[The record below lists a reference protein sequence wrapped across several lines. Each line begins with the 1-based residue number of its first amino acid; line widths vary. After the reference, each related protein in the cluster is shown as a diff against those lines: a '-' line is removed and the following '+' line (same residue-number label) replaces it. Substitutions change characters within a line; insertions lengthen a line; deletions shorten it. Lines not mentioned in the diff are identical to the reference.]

1 MKATTLNFPKPS
13 FRKPG
18 FRKPGSQNLGTKRLR
33 SGLIGGALLALICAP
48 LAHAS
53 PPHTPQP
60 SLHVQAQSW
69 VEVEPDKATLNARL
83 WENTPALS
91 TLEESDSS
99 ALSDARERLESRAS
113 ELIEKME
120 ATGLQRNA
128 INAGSLNV
136 YPEHVQ
142 GSRNEDGEHET
153 LQRTRLERPITV
165 ELTDLDQLSEVLDAL
180 IAAGVNS
187 LDGVQF
193 DLQDRD
199 AATDEALVKALE
211 KAQHKATLMADSLDA
226 ELGHVQRIEETQS
239 PIFQPRMMAMRAES
253 DSAGGQ
259 SAPASD
265 YSPGTIR
272 IDAGVSVEWALKGPD
287 APGRPDSDV
296 AAQE

>member
-1 MKATTLNFPKPS
+1 MMISRALLS
-13 FRKPG
+13 Q
-18 FRKPGSQNLGTKRLR
+18 KPGSDR
-33 SGLIGGALLALICAP
+33 SKLKALSHKKLSYGLLGGALVALLSAP
-48 LAHAS
+48 LAQAS
-53 PPHTPQP
+53 PSQHVPP

-69 VEVEPDKATLNARL
+69 VEVAPNKATLNARL

-99 ALSDARERLESRAS
+99 ALSDARERLENRAS
-113 ELIEKME
+113 ELIEQME
-120 ATGLQRNA
+120 ATGLERNA

-142 GSRNEDGEHET
+142 GQRNDDGEHET

-180 IAAGVNS
+180 IAAVVNS

-211 KAQHKATLMADSLDA
+211 KAQHKANLMADSLDA

-239 PIFQPRMMAMRAES
+239 PIFQPRMMSMRAES
-253 DSAGGQ
+253 DAAGASQ
-259 SAPASD
+259 SGVSSD
-265 YSPGTIR
+265 YNPGTIR
-272 IDAGVSVEWALKGPD
+272 IDAGVSVEWTLKGPD
-287 APGRPDSDV
+287 APRRPGSDV

>member
-1 MKATTLNFPKPS
+1 MTAILSTYQKSCA
-13 FRKPG
+13 
-18 FRKPGSQNLGTKRLR
+18 QRLR
-33 SGLIGGALLALICAP
+33 THLLGYGLLGGALLALLSAP
-48 LAHAS
+48 VAHAS
-53 PPHTPQP
+53 PSLPSQP
-60 SLHVQAQSW
+60 SLHIQAQSW
-69 VEVEPDKATLNARL
+69 VEVAPDKATLNARL

-99 ALSDARERLESRAS
+99 ALSDARERLEARAS
-113 ELIEKME
+113 KLIEQME
-120 ATGLQRNA
+120 ATGLERNA

-136 YPEHVQ
+136 YPEQIQ
-142 GSRNEDGEHET
+142 GPRNEDGEHES

-199 AATDEALVKALE
+199 AATDDALVKALE
-211 KAQHKATLMADSLDA
+211 KARHKADLMANSLDA
-226 ELGHVQRIEETQS
+226 ELSHVQRVEETQS
-239 PIFQPRMMAMRAES
+239 PIFQPRMMSMQAES
-253 DSAGGQ
+253 KSMGADQAGAG
-259 SAPASD
+259 SD

-287 APGRPDSDV
+287 APRRPGSDE

>member
-1 MKATTLNFPKPS
+1 MITLPHQFQRS
-13 FRKPG
+13 
-18 FRKPGSQNLGTKRLR
+18 GSQLVRY
-33 SGLIGGALLALICAP
+33 GLLGGALLALLSAP
-48 LAHAS
+48 FAYAS
-53 PPHTPQP
+53 PVQPAP

-69 VEVEPDKATLNARL
+69 VEVEPDKATLSARL

-91 TLEESDSS
+91 ALEDSDSS

-113 ELIEKME
+113 ELIEQME
-120 ATGLQRNA
+120 ATGLSRNA

-136 YPEHVQ
+136 YPEYVQ
-142 GSRNEDGEHET
+142 GPRNEDGEHEA

-180 IAAGVNS
+180 IAAGVNA

-193 DLQDRD
+193 DLQDRG

-211 KAQHKATLMADSLDA
+211 KAQHKANLMADTLNA

-253 DSAGGQ
+253 DAAGASQ
-259 SAPASD
+259 SASASD

-272 IDAGVSVEWALKGPD
+272 IDAEVSVVWTLTGPD
-287 APGRPDSDV
+287 APDRPNSDV
-296 AAQE
+296 AVQE

>member
-1 MKATTLNFPKPS
+1 MFPKS
-13 FRKPG
+13 
-18 FRKPGSQNLGTKRLR
+18 LR
-33 SGLIGGALLALICAP
+33 SQRPGAQLVRHSLLGGALLALLSAP

-53 PPHTPQP
+53 PPPPAP

-69 VEVEPDKATLNARL
+69 VEVEPDKATLSARL

-113 ELIEKME
+113 ELIEQME
-120 ATGLQRNA
+120 ATGLARSA

-136 YPEHVQ
+136 YPEYVQ
-142 GSRNEDGEHET
+142 GQRNEDGEHEA

-180 IAAGVNS
+180 IAAGVNA

-199 AATDEALVKALE
+199 SATDEALVKALE
-211 KAQHKATLMADSLDA
+211 KAQHKANLMADTLGA

-253 DSAGGQ
+253 DTASTQ
-259 SAPASD
+259 SGAASD

-272 IDAGVSVEWALKGPD
+272 IDAGVNVEWTLTGPD
-287 APGRPDSDV
+287 APDRPNSDV

>member
-1 MKATTLNFPKPS
+1 M
-13 FRKPG
+13 
-18 FRKPGSQNLGTKRLR
+18 LGV
-33 SGLIGGALLALICAP
+33 ALLALFSAP
-48 LAHAS
+48 FAHAS
-53 PPHTPQP
+53 TAYPPPP

-91 TLEESDSS
+91 TLEESNSN
-99 ALSDARERLESRAS
+99 ALSDARERLEIRAN
-113 ELIEKME
+113 ELIEQME
-120 ATGLQRNA
+120 ATGLERNA

-136 YPEHVQ
+136 YPEHIQ
-142 GSRNEDGEHET
+142 GQRNENGEHET

-180 IAAGVNS
+180 IAAGVNA

-199 AATDEALVKALE
+199 SATDEALVKALE
-211 KAQHKATLMADSLDA
+211 KAQHKANLMAGSLGA

-239 PIFQPRMMAMRAES
+239 PIFQPRMMSMRAES
-253 DSAGGQ
+253 DTAG
-259 SAPASD
+259 ASQPGAASE
-265 YSPGTIR
+265 YRPGTIR
-272 IDAGVSVEWALKGPD
+272 IDAGVSVEWTLTGPD
-287 APGRPDSDV
+287 APNRPGSDV

>member
-1 MKATTLNFPKPS
+1 MRSTPLQS
-13 FRKPG
+13 H
-18 FRKPGSQNLGTKRLR
+18 RLSAQFLR
-33 SGLIGGALLALICAP
+33 FSLLGGALLALLSAP
-48 LAHAS
+48 LAQAS
-53 PPHTPQP
+53 PPVP

-83 WENTPALS
+83 WETTPALS

-113 ELIEKME
+113 ELIQQME
-120 ATGLQRNA
+120 TTGLERNA

-142 GSRNEDGEHET
+142 GPRNNDGEHET
-153 LQRTRLERPITV
+153 LQRTRLERPISV

-211 KAQHKATLMADSLDA
+211 KAQHKANLMADSLDT

-239 PIFQPRMMAMRAES
+239 PTFQPRMMAMRAES
-253 DSAGGQ
+253 DSAASQ
-259 SAPASD
+259 SGAASD

-272 IDAGVSVEWALKGPD
+272 IDAGVSIEWALKGPD
-287 APGRPDSDV
+287 APRRPNSDV

>member
-1 MKATTLNFPKPS
+1 MKAIPLNFSTSS

-18 FRKPGSQNLGTKRLR
+18 SRANGSKNIAAKRLR
-33 SGLIGGALLALICAP
+33 SGLIGGALLALVCAP
-48 LAHAS
+48 LAQAS
-53 PPHTPQP
+53 SPHRPQP

-99 ALSDARERLESRAS
+99 ALSDARERLERRAS
-113 ELIEKME
+113 ELIAKME
-120 ATGLQRNA
+120 TAGLERNA

-136 YPEHVQ
+136 YPEHIQ
-142 GSRNEDGEHET
+142 GPRNEDGEHET

-180 IAAGVNS
+180 IDAGVNS

-199 AATDEALVKALE
+199 AATDEALAKALD
-211 KAQHKATLMADSLDA
+211 KAQHKANLMADRLDT

-253 DSAGGQ
+253 DTVGSQ
-259 SAPASD
+259 SGAASD

-272 IDAGVSVEWALKGPD
+272 IDAGVSVEWALTGPD
-287 APGRPDSDV
+287 APHRPGNDA

>member
-1 MKATTLNFPKPS
+1 MTVLTSVYQRSSPIKPA
-13 FRKPG
+13 
-18 FRKPGSQNLGTKRLR
+18 SQQPFAQKLRTQLLGY
-33 SGLIGGALLALICAP
+33 GLLGGALLALLSAP
-48 LAHAS
+48 FAHAS
-53 PPHTPQP
+53 PSPSTQP

-69 VEVEPDKATLNARL
+69 VEVAPDKATLNARL

-99 ALSDARERLESRAS
+99 ALSDARKRLEARAS
-113 ELIEKME
+113 ELIEKMG
-120 ATGLQRNA
+120 ATGLERNA
-128 INAGSLNV
+128 ISAGSLNV
-136 YPEHVQ
+136 YPEQIQ
-142 GSRNEDGEHET
+142 GPRNEEGEHET

-193 DLQDRD
+193 DLQDRE

-211 KAQHKATLMADSLDA
+211 KAQHKANLMADSLDA
-226 ELGHVQRIEETQS
+226 ELGPVQRIEETQS

-253 DSAGGQ
+253 DAAGGQ
-259 SAPASD
+259 SGAASE
-265 YSPGTIR
+265 YRPGTIR
-272 IDAGVSVEWALKGPD
+272 IDAGVSVEWALKGPA
-287 APGRPDSDV
+287 APDRPDSGE

>member
-1 MKATTLNFPKPS
+1 MIATSLRTQRFASN
-13 FRKPG
+13 
-18 FRKPGSQNLGTKRLR
+18 RLR
-33 SGLIGGALLALICAP
+33 YSLLGGALVALLSAP
-48 LAHAS
+48 LAQAS
-53 PPHTPQP
+53 PPHQAPP
-60 SLHVQAQSW
+60 SLNVQAQSW

-99 ALSDARERLESRAS
+99 ALTDARERLETRAR
-113 ELIEKME
+113 ELIEQME
-120 ATGLQRNA
+120 ATGLERSA

-142 GSRNEDGEHET
+142 GQRNEDGEHET
-153 LQRTRLERPITV
+153 LQRTRLERPVTV

-180 IAAGVNS
+180 IAAGVNA

-199 AATDEALVKALE
+199 SATDEALVKALE
-211 KAQHKATLMADSLDA
+211 KAQHKANLMADSLDA

-239 PIFQPRMMAMRAES
+239 PIFQPRMMMMRAES
-253 DSAGGQ
+253 ASADASQSGG
-259 SAPASD
+259 ASD

-287 APGRPDSDV
+287 APNHQDSDV

>member
-1 MKATTLNFPKPS
+1 MKATPIS
-13 FRKPG
+13 
-18 FRKPGSQNLGTKRLR
+18 S
-33 SGLIGGALLALICAP
+33 SGLRTQLLGYGLLGGALLALLSAP

-53 PPHTPQP
+53 PSHQPQP

-99 ALSDARERLESRAS
+99 ALSDARERLETRAS
-113 ELIEKME
+113 ELIEQME
-120 ATGLQRNA
+120 ATGLERTA

-142 GSRNEDGEHET
+142 GQRNEDGEHET

-211 KAQHKATLMADSLDA
+211 KAQHKANLMADSLDA

-239 PIFQPRMMAMRAES
+239 PIFQPHMMSMRAES
-253 DSAGGQ
+253 DSAASQ
-259 SAPASD
+259 SGAASD

-287 APGRPDSDV
+287 APHRPGNDE

>member
-1 MKATTLNFPKPS
+1 MPTTLLCA
-13 FRKPG
+13 
-18 FRKPGSQNLGTKRLR
+18 QRLR
-33 SGLIGGALLALICAP
+33 YGLLGGALLALLSAP
-48 LAHAS
+48 LAQAS
-53 PPHTPQP
+53 PSHQAPP

-91 TLEESDSS
+91 TMEESDSS
-99 ALSDARERLESRAS
+99 ALSEARERLETRAS
-113 ELIEKME
+113 ELIEEME
-120 ATGLQRNA
+120 ATGLERNA

-136 YPEHVQ
+136 YPEHIQ
-142 GSRNEDGEHET
+142 GPRNEDGEHET

-165 ELTDLDQLSEVLDAL
+165 ELTELDQLSNVLDAL

-211 KAQHKATLMADSLDA
+211 KAQHKANLMADSLDA

-239 PIFQPRMMAMRAES
+239 PIFQPRMMSMRAES
-253 DSAGGQ
+253 DAAGASQ
-259 SAPASD
+259 SGVSSD
-265 YSPGTIR
+265 YNPGTIR
-272 IDAGVSVEWALKGPD
+272 IDAGVSVEWALKGTD
-287 APGRPDSDV
+287 APHRPGNDV

>member
-1 MKATTLNFPKPS
+1 MKSTLLSPP
-13 FRKPG
+13 
-18 FRKPGSQNLGTKRLR
+18 RLR
-33 SGLIGGALLALICAP
+33 THLLGYGLLGGALMALLSAP
-48 LAHAS
+48 LAQAAS
-53 PPHTPQP
+53 SHPPQP

-91 TLEESDSS
+91 NLEESDSS
-99 ALSDARERLESRAS
+99 ALSDARERLENRAS

-120 ATGLQRNA
+120 ASGLERTA

-136 YPEHVQ
+136 YPEQIQ
-142 GSRNEDGEHET
+142 GERNDDGEHET
-153 LQRTRLERPITV
+153 LQRTRLERPVTV

-180 IAAGVNS
+180 IAAGVNA

-211 KAQHKATLMADSLDA
+211 KAQHKANLMADSLDA

-239 PIFQPRMMAMRAES
+239 PIFQPRMMSMRSES
-253 DSAGGQ
+253 DTAASQ
-259 SAPASD
+259 SGAASD

-272 IDAGVSVEWALKGPD
+272 IDAGVNVEWALKGPGD
-287 APGRPDSDV
+287 QPRPGSDE

>member
-1 MKATTLNFPKPS
+1 MKATPLNLPKS
-13 FRKPG
+13 GFSKPG
-18 FRKPGSQNLGTKRLR
+18 LRKPGSQNLGTKRLR

-53 PPHTPQP
+53 SPHTPPP

-113 ELIEKME
+113 ELIEQME
-120 ATGLQRNA
+120 ATGLERSA

-142 GSRNEDGEHET
+142 GPRNEDGEHET

-211 KAQHKATLMADSLDA
+211 KAQHKANLMADSLDA

-253 DSAGGQ
+253 DTASSQ
-259 SAPASD
+259 SGAASD

-287 APGRPDSDV
+287 APRRPDSDV

>member
-1 MKATTLNFPKPS
+1 MQAIPANLQ
-13 FRKPG
+13 
-18 FRKPGSQNLGTKRLR
+18 KPGSKRLR
-33 SGLIGGALLALICAP
+33 NGLLGGALLALLSAP
-48 LAHAS
+48 FAHAS
-53 PPHTPQP
+53 PSTPPQP

-99 ALSDARERLESRAS
+99 ALSDARERLETRAS
-113 ELIEKME
+113 ELIEQME
-120 ATGLQRNA
+120 ATGLERNA

-136 YPEHVQ
+136 YPEHIQ
-142 GSRNEDGEHET
+142 GPRNEDGEHET

-165 ELTDLDQLSEVLDAL
+165 ELTDLGQLSEVLDAL
-180 IAAGVNS
+180 IVAGVNS

-211 KAQHKATLMADSLDA
+211 KAQHKANLMADSLDA
-226 ELGHVQRIEETQS
+226 ELGHVRRIEETQS

-253 DSAGGQ
+253 DAAGASQSSA
-259 SAPASD
+259 ASD

-287 APGRPDSDV
+287 APRRPDSDV